1 MLDVLTAPFMLR
13 ALLAAA
19 ITGLAAPAVG
29 TYLVQRR
36 LSLMGDGIGHV
47 CVTGVALGLVT
58 GTSPTLTALVVAV
71 LGALLI
77 ELIRA
82 SGRASGDVALALL
95 FYGGIAG
102 GLVLV
107 SLAGGGAFALQ
118 SYLFGSITTVSNVDV
133 WITAV
138 LGLVVLVLAVTL
150 RPQLFAVSYDE
161 AFARTAGLSVATYNV
176 LISVLA
182 AVSVAVAMRTVG
194 LLLVS
199 ALMVIPVATAQQFAR
214 GFRVTLVLA
223 TVLGLVAAV
232 LGLGVSAFADVPPG
246 ATIVLVALVGFIAT
260 WPLGVLVARRRRL
273 QVPFPVE
280 PVPVVDDQHLR
291 QSHDEEEHVHQHGP
305 GCGHPAVE
313 HGDHVDYIHDGH
325 RHAVHGGHYDEH

>member
-1 MLDVLTAPFMLR
+1 MLDLLTAPFMLR
-13 ALLAAA
+13 ALTAAA

-36 LSLMGDGIGHV
+36 LSLMGDGIGHI

-58 GTSPTLTALVVAV
+58 GTSPTVTAIVIAV

-77 ELIRA
+77 ELIRV

-107 SLAGGGAFALQ
+107 SLAGGGASALQ
-118 SYLFGSITTVSNVDV
+118 AYLFGSITTVSTSDV
-133 WITAV
+133 VVTAV
-138 LGLVVLVLAVTL
+138 LGLVVVVLAVAL
-150 RPQLFAVSYDE
+150 RPQLFSVSYDE
-161 AFARTAGLSVATYNV
+161 AFARTSGLPVSAYNV

-182 AVSVAVAMRTVG
+182 AVSVSVAMRTVG

-214 GFRVTLVLA
+214 GFRMTFVVA

-232 LGLGVSAFADVPPG
+232 LGLGVSAFVDVPPG
-246 ATIVLVALVGFIAT
+246 ATIVLVALAGFIAT
-260 WPLGVLVARRRRL
+260 WPIGVLVARRRRIR
-273 QVPFPVE
+273 VPFPVE
-280 PVPVVDDQHLR
+280 PESSAAPPDDH
-291 QSHDEEEHVHQHGP
+291 SHTEGHEHEHGP

-313 HGDHVDYIHDGH
+313 HGDHVDYLHDGH

>member
-1 MLDVLTAPFMLR
+1 MFDVLTAPFMVR

-19 ITGLAAPAVG
+19 VTGLAAPAVG

-36 LSLMGDGIGHV
+36 LSLMGDGIGHI

-58 GTSPTLTALVVAV
+58 GTSPTWTAIAIAV

-77 ELIRA
+77 ELIRV

-107 SLAGGGAFALQ
+107 SLAGGGASALQ
-118 SYLFGSITTVSNVDV
+118 GYLFGSITTVSQSDV
-133 WITAV
+133 VVTAA
-138 LGLVVLVLAVTL
+138 LALVVLVLCVAL
-150 RPQLFAVSYDE
+150 RPQLFSVSYDE
-161 AFARTAGLSVATYNV
+161 AFARTSGLPVSAYNV

-182 AVSVAVAMRTVG
+182 AVSVSVAMRTVG

-214 GFRVTLVLA
+214 GFRVTLALA
-223 TVLGLVAAV
+223 TVLGLFAAV
-232 LGLGVSAFADVPPG
+232 IGLGASAFVDIPPG
-246 ATIVLVALVGFIAT
+246 ATIVLVALAGFVAT
-260 WPLGVLVARRRRL
+260 WPVGVVIARRRRL
-273 QVPFPVE
+273 RVPFPADLDPHPEGVHSE
-280 PVPVVDDQHLR
+280 AGAHG
-291 QSHDEEEHVHQHGP
+291 HQHGP

-313 HGDHVDYIHDGH
+313 HGDHVDYLHDGH
-325 RHAVHGGHYDEH
+325 RHATQGGHYDEH